1 MVPAWGRRPVSS
13 LKGGPAVRFS
23 QLAVIAGAVFL
34 PLCLLA
40 AFPAVAAD
48 ETIGSVKKVSGQV
61 AIVRDGQRLSARPG
75 CKLHAGDILE
85 TGPGGGLGVI
95 LRDDS
100 LLSLGP
106 SSRIAIDNF
115 RFVPAEG
122 VFGFTARILRGTMA
136 YVSGLIG
143 RLAPE
148 SATFVTPVA
157 TIGVRGTHF
166 AVKVSE

>member
-1 MVPAWGRRPVSS
+1 MRRFRTTI
-13 LKGGPAVRFS
+13 L
-23 QLAVIAGAVFL
+23 IAGIAIL
-34 PLCLLA
+34 ASLCLIPLPADA
-40 AFPAVAAD
+40 AE
-48 ETIGSVKKVSGQV
+48 ETIGSVKKVSGEV
-61 AIVRDGQRLSARPG
+61 AVVRDGRRTPAHPG
-75 CKLHAGDILE
+75 LKLHAGDILE
-85 TGPGGGLGVI
+85 TGPDGLLGVV

-100 LLSLGP
+100 LFSLGP
-106 SSRIAIDNF
+106 SSRIVIEKF

-122 VFGFTARILRGTMA
+122 QLDLTARILRGTMA

-157 TIGVRGTHF
+157 TIGVRGTRF

>member
-1 MVPAWGRRPVSS
+1 MKPS
-13 LKGGPAVRFS
+13 LSVAG
-23 QLAVIAGAVFL
+23 IAGIA
-34 PLCLLA
+34 LLA
-40 AFPAVAAD
+40 LHLLIVTPAGAAD
-48 ETIGSVKKVSGQV
+48 ETIGSVKIATGSVL
-61 AIVRDGQRLSARPG
+61 ILRDGQRAPARPG
-75 CKLHAGDILE
+75 FKLHSGDTLE
-85 TGPGGGLGVI
+85 TGPDGRIGVT

-106 SSRIAIDNF
+106 SSRIVIEKF
-115 RFVPAEG
+115 HFVPAEAKL
-122 VFGFTARILRGTMA
+122 GFTARLLRGTLA

-166 AVKVSE
+166 AVRVSE

>member
-1 MVPAWGRRPVSS
+1 MRRFRTTI
-13 LKGGPAVRFS
+13 LFS
-23 QLAVIAGAVFL
+23 GIA
-34 PLCLLA
+34 LLA
-40 AFPAVAAD
+40 SFVLTTLPALAD
-48 ETIGSVKKVSGQV
+48 GETIGSVKKVSGEV
-61 AIVRDGQRLSARPG
+61 GVMRDGQRTPAHPG
-75 CKLHAGDILE
+75 LKLHAGDILE
-85 TGPGGGLGVI
+85 TGPDGLLGVV

-100 LLSLGP
+100 LVSLGP
-106 SSRIAIDNF
+106 SSQIAIEKF

-122 VFGFTARILRGTMA
+122 HLGLTARILRGTMA

-166 AVKVSE
+166 AVRVSE

>member
-1 MVPAWGRRPVSS
+1 M
-13 LKGGPAVRFS
+13 RFFQAS
-23 QLAVIAGAVFL
+23 GAIAGVVLLLAF
-34 PLCLLA
+34 LLA

-48 ETIGSVKKVSGQV
+48 ETIGSVKKVSGEV
-61 AIVRDGQRLSARPG
+61 AVVRDGQRTPARPG
-75 CKLHAGDILE
+75 FKLRSGDTLE
-85 TGPGGGLGVI
+85 TGLDGLLGVV

-106 SSRIAIDNF
+106 SSRIAIEKF
-115 RFVPAEG
+115 RFSPAEG
-122 VFGFTARILRGTMA
+122 KLGLTARLLRGTMA

-157 TIGVRGTHF
+157 TIGVRGTRF
-166 AVKVSE
+166 AVRAED

>member
-1 MVPAWGRRPVSS
+1 MRRFRATV
-13 LKGGPAVRFS
+13 LI
-23 QLAVIAGAVFL
+23 AVIA
-34 PLCLLA
+34 LLLSSLLITL
-40 AFPAVAAD
+40 PAVAVD

-61 AIVRDGQRLSARPG
+61 FVVRDEQRTPAHPG
-75 CKLHAGDILE
+75 FKLHAGDILE
-85 TGPGGGLGVI
+85 TGPDGSLGVI

-100 LLSLGP
+100 LVSLGP
-106 SSRIAIDNF
+106 SSRVAIEKF

-122 VFGFTARILRGTMA
+122 QLGLTARILRGTMA

-166 AVKVSE
+166 AVRVSE

>member
-1 MVPAWGRRPVSS
+1 MRRFRATV
-13 LKGGPAVRFS
+13 LI
-23 QLAVIAGAVFL
+23 AVIA
-34 PLCLLA
+34 LLLSSLLITL
-40 AFPAVAAD
+40 PAVAVD

-61 AIVRDGQRLSARPG
+61 FVVRDEQRTPAHPG
-75 CKLHAGDILE
+75 FKLQSGDTLE
-85 TGPGGGLGVI
+85 TGLDGSLGVI
-95 LRDDS
+95 LRDNS

-106 SSRIAIDNF
+106 SSHIAIEK
-115 RFVPAEG
+115 FVFLPAEG
-122 VFGFTARILRGTMA
+122 KLGLTARILRGTMA

-166 AVKVSE
+166 AVRVSE

>member
-1 MVPAWGRRPVSS
+1 MRRFR
-13 LKGGPAVRFS
+13 ATM
-23 QLAVIAGAVFL
+23 VIAGIALLSALL
-34 PLCLLA
+34 PAPLPALA
-40 AFPAVAAD
+40 AD
-48 ETIGSVKKVSGQV
+48 QTIGSVKRISGRV
-61 AIVRDGQRLSARPG
+61 DLVRDGQRTPALPG
-75 CKLHAGDILE
+75 LRLHAGDILE
-85 TGPGGGLGVI
+85 SGPDGSLGLV

-106 SSRIAIDNF
+106 SSRIAIEKF
-115 RFVPAEG
+115 LFLPAEG
-122 VFGFTARILRGTMA
+122 SLGLTTRILRGTMA

-166 AVKVSE
+166 AVKVAE